1 MSNGRLVFD
10 VPQVNCVIPL
20 GFIDRVIRNAR
31 ARDYKKTDF
40 YITPCERTVYDVVTI
55 NLLPTKWGAHP
66 SVISFGCDNRKKC
79 FIEADI
85 VSKEGDIDYV
95 KNNVED
101 MITGKEWGFYVR
113 SCKVVSVHK
122 HGEEYHNHVYCSEI
136 DSGNVANI
144 VEKLIDIARDVEV
157 EKSMHL

>member
-1 MSNGRLVFD
+1 M
-10 VPQVNCVIPL
+10 PAINCVIPVA
-20 GFIDRVIRNAR
+20 FIDRLIRDAR
-31 ARDYKKTDF
+31 ARDYEKADF
-40 YITPCERTVYDVVTI
+40 YVIPCERYVYDVVTI
-55 NLLPTKWGAHP
+55 NLLPTKWRAHP
-66 SVISFGCDNRKKC
+66 SIITFGCDNRKKC

-85 VSKEGDIDYV
+85 VSKEDDIEYV
-95 KNNVED
+95 RNRVES
-101 MITGKEWGFYVR
+101 MITGEEWGFEVR

-122 HGEEYHNHVYCSEI
+122 HGEEYHNHVYCSEV